1 MAVCLLLLA
10 GNACCRDG
18 TQTDGEPFHMPR
30 AVGLVAADRAPAGS
44 CVTDL
49 TLAMG

>member
-1 MAVCLLLLA
+1 MMVHRLTAKRFT
-10 GNACCRDG
+10 CRARSAL
-18 TQTDGEPFHMPR
+18 F
-30 AVGLVAADRAPAGS
+30 AADRAPAGS